1 MSPSTAG
8 TMLLGGTAFN
18 AGGGLHDL
26 ELAAITC
33 SWLDTLS
40 RRCATLEG
48 SSPWMLFGGV
58 NVILFGD
65 FHQLPPL
72 RGLDSLWS
80 PRLGV
85 TGTFAQFNTAFTLEH
100 QRSKADNWSELGN
113 LIRIGGVTDTVCNE
127 LNKVALYI
135 TPFSALNTLPS
146 PHENPVYITTCP
158 RRRRAWN
165 ARHAELFARTQETT
179 LYFSA
184 ADDEFVFN
192 SFLRLH
198 VEDLYKLK
206 TSAEK
211 HATLPCSV
219 PLCFGMPV
227 TIDNGL
233 WGTVEDIVVDKRETL
248 PTPRNERTLLH
259 FPVSEVRVRIA
270 DALVQSGASP
280 KRFVTV
286 HTKSVIFRVP
296 VSKDGTEAVDVCR
309 CQVPLLPRFAM
320 LERETVGQKF
330 SDVILDT
337 TNGLLDFLS
346 PYNAISR
353 VGRGGKLAITSPLL
367 ACGWGRFA
375 HPEQLKKCIES
386 IEVLAMTNK

>member
-1 MSPSTAG
+1 MP
-8 TMLLGGTAFN
+8 
-18 AGGGLHDL
+18 
-26 ELAAITC
+26 
-33 SWLDTLS
+33 
-40 RRCATLEG
+40 
-48 SSPWMLFGGV
+48 FGGV

-100 QRSKADNWSELGN
+100 QHSKADNWSELAN
-113 LIRIGGVTDTVCNE
+113 LVRIGGVTDPVCNE

-135 TPFSALNTLPS
+135 TPFSSFNTLPS
-146 PHENPVYITTCP
+146 PLENPVYITTCP

-165 ARHAELFARTQETT
+165 ARQAELFARCKEAT

-206 TSAEK
+206 ASAEK
-211 HATLPCSV
+211 HTTLPCSV

-233 WGTVEDIVVDKRETL
+233 WGTVEDIVVDERETL
-248 PTPRNERTLLH
+248 PTPRNERTLLR
-259 FPVSEVRVRIA
+259 FPVSEVRV
-270 DALVQSGASP
+270 
-280 KRFVTV
+280 
-286 HTKSVIFRVP
+286 VP

-330 SDVILDT
+330 NDVILDT
-337 TNGLLDFLS
+337 TDGLHHFLS

-353 VGRGGKLAITSPLL
+353 VRGGGKLAITNPLL

-375 HPEQLKKCIES
+375 RPEQLKKCIES
-386 IEVLAMTNK
+386 IEVLATTKE